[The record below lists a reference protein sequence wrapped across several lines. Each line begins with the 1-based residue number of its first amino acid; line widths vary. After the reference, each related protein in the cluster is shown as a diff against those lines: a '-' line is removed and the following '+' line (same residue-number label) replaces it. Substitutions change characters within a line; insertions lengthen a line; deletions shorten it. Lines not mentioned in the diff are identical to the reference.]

1 MSPRRRPVPTTC
13 RVRST
18 TASSTPCRPSS
29 AATAHRRWRP
39 CSRAAWT
46 STTSRRS
53 CASRPT
59 EMDAETPGRATL
71 PAQPR
76 YSAARI
82 PAPSAMLRQRT
93 LKALVSAAG
102 VGLHTGQKVR
112 MTLRPAPADSGIVFR
127 RVDLAA
133 PVDIPA
139 RAELV
144 GETRLSSCLVREGV
158 KIYTV
163 EHLMSALGGLGVD
176 NAYVDLDAPEV
187 PIMDGSAAPFVL
199 LVQQAGITEQGAP
212 KRFLRVTRRVE
223 VKDGDKWA
231 RLEPYDGYKL
241 AFSIEFK
248 HPVIERSTQSVAVDF
263 AETSY
268 LKEIARART
277 FGFMHEVE
285 DLRESGLALGGGLD
299 NALVLDEYR
308 VLNSDGLRFADEF
321 IRHKLL
327 DAIGDLYLLGRPLLG
342 AFSAH
347 KSGHSLNNRLLR
359 ALLADGA
366 ALETV
371 TFEPAEEAPPA
382 VARPAPQFA

>member
-1 MSPRRRPVPTTC
+1 
-13 RVRST
+13 
-18 TASSTPCRPSS
+18 
-29 AATAHRRWRP
+29 
-39 CSRAAWT
+39 
-46 STTSRRS
+46 
-53 CASRPT
+53 
-59 EMDAETPGRATL
+59 
-71 PAQPR
+71 
-76 YSAARI
+76 
-82 PAPSAMLRQRT
+82 MLRQRT
-93 LKALVSAAG
+93 LKTLVSAKG

-112 MTLRPAPADSGIVFR
+112 ITLRPAPPDTGIVFR
-127 RVDLAA
+127 RVDLAS

-139 RAELV
+139 RADLV
-144 GETRLSSCLVREGV
+144 GETRLSSCLVRDGV

-176 NAYVDLDAPEV
+176 NAYVDLDAPEL
-187 PIMDGSAAPFVL
+187 PIMDGSASPFAL
-199 LVQQAGITEQGAP
+199 LIQQAGIIEQGAP

-231 RLEPYDGYKL
+231 RLEPYEGYKL
-241 AFSIEFK
+241 SFSIDFR
-248 HPVIERSTQSVAVDF
+248 HPVIDRSTQSVEVDF

-285 DLRESGLALGGGLD
+285 NLRENGLALGGGLD
-299 NALVLDEYR
+299 NAVVLDEYR
-308 VLNSDGLRFADEF
+308 VLNAEGLRFADEF

-327 DAIGDLYLLGRPLLG
+327 DAIGDLYLLGKPLLG

-347 KSGHSLNNRLLR
+347 KSGHALNNRLLR

-371 TFEPAEEAPPA
+371 SFERAEEAPA
-382 VARPAPQFA
+382 GVARLVTQYG